1 MSVST
6 LVVGVLCLIVI
17 VLVYILWTNPVDSI
31 PASVMTSLSKKKE
44 LPEVVA
50 FLLDELSQAR
60 NSSEYSVALEQL
72 RIVMD
77 NTYISDD
84 ELIKLKL
91 NLA

>member
-17 VLVYILWTNPVDSI
+17 VLLYILWTNPVEAI
-31 PASVMTSLSKKKE
+31 PASVMSKKKE

>member
-17 VLVYILWTNPVDSI
+17 ALVYILWTNPVDVI
-31 PASVMTSLSKKKE
+31 PASVMSKKKE